1 MATTRNPIHVA
12 NRLEPLP
19 HRACHHSPT
28 RLTWPRPMPPERGSW
43 ARYHQSRLDCCLAP
57 PTAPDRTSTVLAAVC
72 KPAGAT
78 ESVEAGFAVAVID
91 DEDRAIERL

>member
-1 MATTRNPIHVA
+1 MSPFANPLDVATPDATGTRFVGSIPSTPIA
-12 NRLEPLP
+12 LLP
-19 HRACHHSPT
+19 C
-28 RLTWPRPMPPERGSW
+28 
-43 ARYHQSRLDCCLAP
+43 P
-57 PTAPDRTSTVLAAVC
+57 PTAPDRTSTVLAAVF